1 MGCSMSKF
9 YWFGDSWVVG
19 DELENQVDQLHR
31 QQFVYAQLVSDYYR
45 KPCVNLGVSGSSPT
59 SLVYAFNQVA
69 PKLTPQDTVFFG
81 LSAYHRM
88 AVFDENGALRQAIPG
103 SNHNAARFEH
113 TDVWFKFFD
122 NHYQRLYNY
131 DSTINLLYLWAKS
144 LSVTV
149 YFYNIFSTVNDQMLE
164 DLVDTES
171 WLIPKNQ
178 CLADFIMHLDG
189 NIHGYVITDDCAEIT
204 TTDWQH
210 QQKMLEQYVRPN
222 HAHPNIAGQRK
233 IAQEIIKILDH
244 DNKK

>member
-1 MGCSMSKF
+1 MDFLMSKF

-19 DELENQVDQLHR
+19 DELENQVPYDQR
-31 QQFVYAQLVSDYYR
+31 RRFVYAQLVSDHYGVD
-45 KPCVNLGVSGSSPT
+45 CVNCGVSGSAPT

-69 PKLTPQDTVFFG
+69 PKLTPSDTVFFG
-81 LSAYHRM
+81 LSAYHR
-88 AVFDENGALRQAIPG
+88 AALFDHHGQLTQAIPG
-103 SNHNAARFEH
+103 SNHNAARSEF
-113 TDVWFKFFD
+113 TDVWFRFFD

-131 DSTINLLYLWAKS
+131 DSTINLLYLWARS

-149 YFYNIFSTVNDQMLE
+149 YFYNIFSTVDGQILENVTDDQ
-164 DLVDTES
+164 S
-171 WLIPKNQ
+171 WLLPRDR

-204 TTDWQH
+204 TTDWQQ

-222 HAHPNIAGQRK
+222 HAHPNIAGHRK